1 MENNEATKVLVI
13 EDSTWTT
20 NLIKK
25 ILSSEDNSHLFQLNH
40 ALNLAQAIE
49 FLDKEPVDAIV
60 LDLCLPD
67 SAGFDTFS
75 KIHQKA
81 PKTPIVILT
90 SLDDEALALKTIQ
103 KGAQEYLIKGQ
114 VEVNSLPRIIRTAI
128 VRKEIEN
135 RA

>member
-1 MENNEATKVLVI
+1 MEDGRPTKVLVV
-13 EDSTWTT
+13 EDSSWTT

-25 ILSSEDNSHLFQLNH
+25 ILSSGDTQPFHLSHAVDLSK
-40 ALNLAQAIE
+40 AIQ
-49 FLDKEPVDAIV
+49 FLDGEPVDAII

-67 SAGFDTFS
+67 STGFDTFL
-75 KIHQKA
+75 KVRQKA

-90 SLDDEALALKTIQ
+90 SLDDEAMAIKAIQ
-103 KGAQEYLIKGQ
+103 QGAQEYLVKGQ

-135 RA
+135 SR